1 MKLISDNK
9 VSQELVNSLDKEMSL
24 ELAKMLEEVNCNNPF
39 DGLKDKRLLWSLT
52 NNRTE
57 LTTKYI
63 HIRDHKSFDEN

>member
-1 MKLISDNK
+1 MNLISDNK

-57 LTTKYI
+57 LKTNYI

>member
-1 MKLISDNK
+1 MNLISDNK

-24 ELAKMLEEVNCNNPF
+24 ELAKMLEEVKYNNPF